1 MSQGN
6 TIEFRLYVDFS
17 PILTP
22 SIQMREKSL
31 LTLSLGE
38 KLLLLLSA
46 ASLVCLVCLLLFQR
60 PIRLVASLVA
70 VYACRQEKEERAISS
85 PELPLLSKHK
95 CGADLLDTYISW

>member
-1 MSQGN
+1 
-6 TIEFRLYVDFS
+6 
-17 PILTP
+17 
-22 SIQMREKSL
+22 MREKSL
-31 LTLSLGE
+31 LTVSLGE

-46 ASLVCLVCLLLFQR
+46 ASLVCLLLFQL